1 MNILL
6 LDPGDW
12 ISEDRVTLADRR
24 FDHLLDVLGVVPG
37 DAVRVGVVNGQLG
50 TAQVENI
57 SDDAI
62 TLLVNLDRAPPARH
76 PLEVVLA
83 LPRPK
88 MLRRVLRTCAEFGV
102 ASLHLVNS
110 YRVEKSYWQS
120 PLLQTE
126 KIESAL
132 RAGLERSGDT
142 RLPEVTLHHRFRPF
156 VEDTLPRLL
165 EGRRGLIAHPGEH
178 PRLAADRGVP
188 GTIMLGP
195 EGGFIPFEIE
205 LAAKAGMTLCSLG
218 SRILSVDTALTTAL
232 ARELD

>member
-6 LDPGDW
+6 LGPEDW
-12 ISEDRVTLADRR
+12 ITEDRVTLADRR
-24 FDHLLDVLGVVPG
+24 FDHLLDVLGVTPG
-37 DAVRVGVVNGQLG
+37 DEVRVGVVNGRLG
-50 TAQVENI
+50 TGQVESI
-57 SDDAI
+57 TDATI
-62 TLLVNLDRAPPARH
+62 TLVVNLDREPLARH
-76 PLEVVLA
+76 PMAVVLA

-88 MLRRVLRTCAEFGV
+88 MLRRVLRTCAEFGIG
-102 ASLHLVNS
+102 SLHLINS

-156 VEDTLPRLL
+156 VEDTLPLL
-165 EGRRGLIAHPGEH
+165 IEGRQGLIAHPGDH
-178 PRLAADRGVP
+178 PRLAADRGDP
-188 GTIMLGP
+188 TTIMLGP

-205 LAAKAGMTLCSLG
+205 LAAQAGMALCSLG
-218 SRILSVDTALTTAL
+218 SRILSVDTALTTVL
-232 ARELD
+232 ARELR